1 MNVDLVIVGASIR
14 AAAFSALRAG
24 FQPAGADLFAD
35 RDLVA
40 SVPVL
45 KVHHYPR
52 QLSRALENWP
62 GTDWLYTGA
71 LENHPRLVGQMA
83 QQGRLLGNSPSV
95 LDRLARPLDLQKV
108 LRSAGLACPRMALD
122 PPGTRQGW
130 LRKPVYSSGGI

>member
-35 RDLVA
+35 QDLVS

-45 KVHHYPR
+45 KVTDYPG
-52 QLSRALENWP
+52 QLSGALEKWP

-71 LENHPRLVGQMA
+71 LENHPGLVGQMEN
-83 QQGRLLGNSPSV
+83 QGRLLGNSQAV
-95 LDRLARPLDLQKV
+95 LERLARPLDLHKV
-108 LRSAGLACPRMALD
+108 LTGAGLSCPRMVLD
-122 PPGTRQGW
+122 SPDDRQGW
-130 LRKPVYSSGGI
+130 LC